1 MTNGLC
7 TNSDYFYRGG
17 ILFHRTPHDKVTIV
31 GISDSRLRKILN
43 QDLCDVLMSR
53 DETIYGSI
61 DMGDIVVVYPIDL
74 IVDIV
79 NDCEDEFE
87 KHMWMTF
94 LKTVLSYMNHIGSWQ
109 DVAKFFQ
116 IRDEDNHE
124 YMWFDY

>member
-1 MTNGLC
+1 
-7 TNSDYFYRGG
+7 
-17 ILFHRTPHDKVTIV
+17 
-31 GISDSRLRKILN
+31 
-43 QDLCDVLMSR
+43 MSR